1 MLEYKWDTNHFR
13 KICLMLSKLF
23 LYHNKTLFMAVGR
36 IIMFKCTLPTEI
48 FVKEC
53 TSVETPE
60 CRIEYQTVCGV
71 QPG

>member
-1 MLEYKWDTNHFR
+1 
-13 KICLMLSKLF
+13 
-23 LYHNKTLFMAVGR
+23 MAVGR